1 MMQKPNNDGQG
12 RILQKKKKK
21 IFFSVKG
28 FENVNRQNG
37 GKVSSC

>member
-1 MMQKPNNDGQG
+1 MMQKPNNNGQG
-12 RILQKKKKK
+12 RILQKKKN
-21 IFFSVKG
+21 FFSVKG